1 MSRLFCFHSPDSP
14 EVLREKLEQWIT
26 AERWKEARQALSDG
40 RWSCRVRWRR
50 KGRFT
55 LKEKHWRAGETG
67 IYTFSK
73 PYWGRTDAH
82 RPITPAE
89 KMPRPFGE
97 QRAHVVGGF
106 HIGTHA
112 EAYFP
117 RPFSGRIRP
126 DGAGGSILS
135 GRFVVSG
142 AIKAAYAVLFT
153 FIVVWLIQTKR
164 LEILLCL
171 LFLLVSALRSKFAD
185 YSAIEE
191 NSRILALLRAHMEEI
206 QENSI

>member
-1 MSRLFCFHSPDSP
+1 MDYSGALEGSTAGALRWPLELPCALAQEGTFHP
-14 EVLREKLEQWIT
+14 EGKALEGW
-26 AERWKEARQALSDG
+26 
-40 RWSCRVRWRR
+40 
-50 KGRFT
+50 
-55 LKEKHWRAGETG
+55 ETG

-82 RPITPAE
+82 RPITHAE

-142 AIKAAYAVLFT
+142 AIKAAYTVLFA

-185 YSAIEE
+185 YSAIGE

>member
-14 EVLREKLEQWIT
+14 EVLRKNLEEWIA
-26 AERWKEARQALSDG
+26 AERWKGTQQTLSDG

-67 IYTFSK
+67 IYTFSE
-73 PYWGRTDAH
+73 PHWGHADAH
-82 RPITPAE
+82 RLITPAE
-89 KMPRPFGE
+89 KMPRPFGK

-117 RPFSGRIRP
+117 RPFSGCIRP

-142 AIKAAYAVLFT
+142 SIKAAYAVLFA
-153 FIVVWLIQTKR
+153 FIMVWIIQTKR
-164 LEILLCL
+164 LELLL
-171 LFLLVSALRSKFAD
+171 LLLLLLVSALRSKFAD
-185 YSAIEE
+185 YSAIGE

>member
-73 PYWGRTDAH
+73 PYWRRTDAH

-97 QRAHVVGGF
+97 QRTHVVGGF

-117 RPFSGRIRP
+117 RPFSGR
-126 DGAGGSILS
+126 
-135 GRFVVSG
+135 FVVSG
-142 AIKAAYAVLFT
+142 AIKAAYAVLFA

-185 YSAIEE
+185 YSVIEE

>member
-1 MSRLFCFHSPDSP
+1 MSQLFCFHSPDSP

-26 AERWKEARQALSDG
+26 AERWKGARQALSDG

-67 IYTFSK
+67 IYTF
-73 PYWGRTDAH
+73 AH
-82 RPITPAE
+82 RPIAPAE

-117 RPFSGRIRP
+117 RPFSGRIRT

-153 FIVVWLIQTKR
+153 FIVVWLIRTKR

>member
-50 KGRFT
+50 KGRFI

-73 PYWGRTDAH
+73 PYWRRTDAH

-135 GRFVVSG
+135 G
-142 AIKAAYAVLFT
+142 
-153 FIVVWLIQTKR
+153 
-164 LEILLCL
+164 
-171 LFLLVSALRSKFAD
+171 
-185 YSAIEE
+185 
-191 NSRILALLRAHMEEI
+191 
-206 QENSI
+206 

>member
-1 MSRLFCFHSPDSP
+1 MSRRFCFHSPDSP
-14 EVLREKLEQWIT
+14 EILREKLEQWIT
-26 AERWKEARQALSDG
+26 AERWRGARQALSDG

-73 PYWGRTDAH
+73 PYWRRTDAH

-97 QRAHVVGGF
+97 QRTHVVGGF

-126 DGAGGSILS
+126 DGEHAARGHPGERAVRVLPPAEALAAGERGRKIERRGPGRQALS
-135 GRFVVSG
+135 SPRPS
-142 AIKAAYAVLFT
+142 
-153 FIVVWLIQTKR
+153 
-164 LEILLCL
+164 
-171 LFLLVSALRSKFAD
+171 
-185 YSAIEE
+185 
-191 NSRILALLRAHMEEI
+191 
-206 QENSI
+206 